1 MHSNSFI
8 RWKLDEHS
16 ELIKFGS
23 GHSLFLDFFSKDY
36 RKKSFERWLKIFVES
51 ALSQG
56 VSFTQNTPPLSLR
69 EIFTLGI
76 YNIEGFIPE
85 KGQLV
90 LDVGANYGDSS
101 IWWAKKFGAKVVAFE
116 PLNDVFNELEKNIEL
131 NSVDVVAYNFAIGN
145 GEEIAGKSK
154 GRMFSAGGDLKIKTE
169 RLDDYSFDRVDLLKI
184 DVEGFEHEV
193 LKGAENTINKFKP
206 RIIIETHSIA
216 LRRTCDQYLLNH
228 GYSLRREGR
237 TVTVKAP
244 GMDRVTNLFYAI

>member
-1 MHSNSFI
+1 
-8 RWKLDEHS
+8 
-16 ELIKFGS
+16 
-23 GHSLFLDFFSKDY
+23 
-36 RKKSFERWLKIFVES
+36 
-51 ALSQG
+51 
-56 VSFTQNTPPLSLR
+56 
-69 EIFTLGI
+69 
-76 YNIEGFIPE
+76 
-85 KGQLV
+85 
-90 LDVGANYGDSS
+90 VGANYGDSA

-116 PLNDVFNELEKNIEL
+116 PLNDVFIELEKNVEL
-131 NSVDVVAYNFAIGN
+131 NSVDVVAYNVAIGN

-154 GRMFSAGGDLKIKTE
+154 GGMFSARGDLKIKTK

-184 DVEGFEHEV
+184 DVEGFEYEV

-228 GYSLRREGR
+228 GYSLRQEGR

>member
-1 MHSNSFI
+1 M
-8 RWKLDEHS
+8 
-16 ELIKFGS
+16 
-23 GHSLFLDFFSKDY
+23 
-36 RKKSFERWLKIFVES
+36 ES

-56 VSFTQNTPPLSLR
+56 FSFTQNTPPLFLT
-69 EIFTLGI
+69 EIFTVGI
-76 YNIEGFIPE
+76 YNIEGFTPE

-90 LDVGANYGDSS
+90 LDVGANYGDSA
-101 IWWAKKFGAKVVAFE
+101 ILWAKKFGAKVVAFE

-131 NSVDVVAYNFAIGN
+131 NSVDVVAYNVAIGN
-145 GEEIAGKSK
+145 GKEIAGKSK
-154 GRMFSAGGDLKIKTE
+154 GRMFSARGDLKIKTK
-169 RLDDYSFDRVDLLKI
+169 RLDDYSFDRADLLKI
-184 DVEGFEHEV
+184 DVEGFEYEV

-244 GMDRVTNLFYAI
+244 EMDRVTNLFYAI